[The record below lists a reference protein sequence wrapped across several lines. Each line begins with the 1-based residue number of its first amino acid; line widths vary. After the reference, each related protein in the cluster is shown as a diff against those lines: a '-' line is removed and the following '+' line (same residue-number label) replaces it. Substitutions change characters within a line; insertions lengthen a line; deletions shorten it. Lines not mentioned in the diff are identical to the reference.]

1 MQKVEDAKTE
11 LALRILLILSAFAGL
26 LLVIN
31 INPQAVLR
39 INNSTYYLRISK
51 STKELTRGL
60 SGVSSM
66 PDNQGM
72 LFVFPNPEK
81 TCFWMKEMNFNLD
94 IIWLNNLKK
103 VDYFQKNLSPL
114 TYPKLYCPPLN
125 SRYVLEMNSGFV
137 NKQHIHIGDKLN
149 F

>member
-66 PDNQGM
+66 PDNQG
-72 LFVFPNPEK
+72 
-81 TCFWMKEMNFNLD
+81 
-94 IIWLNNLKK
+94 
-103 VDYFQKNLSPL
+103 
-114 TYPKLYCPPLN
+114 
-125 SRYVLEMNSGFV
+125 
-137 NKQHIHIGDKLN
+137 
-149 F
+149 

>member
-114 TYPKLYCPPLN
+114 TYPKLYCTPLN

>member
-1 MQKVEDAKTE
+1 MMLAI
-11 LALRILLILSAFAGL
+11 ALRQ
-26 LLVIN
+26 VK
-31 INPQAVLR
+31 R
-39 INNSTYYLRISK
+39 SK
-51 STKELTRGL
+51 RG
-60 SGVSSM
+60 GQKIAKVV
-66 PDNQGM
+66 D
-72 LFVFPNPEK
+72 FVDGIF
-81 TCFWMKEMNFNLD
+81 CFWMKEMNFNLD